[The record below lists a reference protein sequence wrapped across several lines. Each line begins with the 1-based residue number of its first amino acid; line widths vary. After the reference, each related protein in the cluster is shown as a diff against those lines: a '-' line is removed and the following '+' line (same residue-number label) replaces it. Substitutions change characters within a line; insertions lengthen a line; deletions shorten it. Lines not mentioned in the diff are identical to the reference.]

1 MNSTMAASS
10 ELDSF
15 ILKFKSLCYN
25 GIDSSLNISSTNG
38 KLCLAFNVDLGQA
51 TFIPPQYFQ
60 SQTNQ
65 KPRNRSYYRHQQCRK
80 LQSLAKSAEKVD
92 TPSSM
97 QKDDVTQNTEEL
109 STASQIASAKE
120 SCVVNNEQ
128 SCIEIMLINIHRSL
142 QIHFLLKTRYQKYLS
157 STKNIFLSWQT
168 SSIL

>member
-60 SQTNQ
+60 SQPNQ
-65 KPRNRSYYRHQQCRK
+65 KPRNRSYYRRQQRRK

-109 STASQIASAKE
+109 STASQIALAQE

-128 SCIEIMLINIHRSL
+128 SCVEINAH
-142 QIHFLLKTRYQKYLS
+142 
-157 STKNIFLSWQT
+157 
-168 SSIL
+168 